1 MSQLLGILHGREET
15 FPPALLNELNARQA
29 GVHGESITVSSV
41 EALERSPYRLLVD
54 RISGKVPYYRS
65 FLQQQSWLGVPSMPS
80 LSLHSLDRVGLA
92 QLALQ
97 ARVQAP
103 PTVLLPHQAHPPGVE
118 GDDLGNL
125 AYPMPWETYL
135 RQTGLPAAL
144 RSARLGSGPISR
156 VASLGELWGA
166 YGRSGDQLMVVQPD
180 MSDAEHV
187 LAIVAGSH
195 LEVLGYDPVSVRYRP
210 VSEELLAPTL
220 QACQRLLQLADFN
233 LTGLEFAWHRS
244 KLWLSDL
251 HLTPDLEW
259 WSLGEEAFGRI
270 VTNCAQELIRRTA
283 EAERQAS
290 DPSVSKETG
299 RRARESSVSK
309 RPKVKKTRTE

>member
-15 FPPALLNELNARQA
+15 FPPALLLELNARQA

-54 RISGKVPYYRS
+54 RISGKVPYFRS
-65 FLQQQSWLGVPSMPS
+65 LLQQQSWLGVSSMPS

-97 ARVQAP
+97 ARVQAV
-103 PTVLLPHQAHPPGVE
+103 PTILLPHQSHPPGVE
-118 GDDLGNL
+118 GDDLSNL
-125 AYPMPWETYL
+125 AYPMPWENYL
-135 RQTGLPAAL
+135 RQMGLPAAL
-144 RSARLGSGPISR
+144 RSARLGSGPVYR
-156 VASLGELWGA
+156 VGSLSELWGT
-166 YGRSGDQLMVVQPD
+166 YGKSGDQLMVLQPD

-187 LAIVAGSH
+187 LAIVAGTH

-220 QACQRLLQLADFN
+220 QACERLLQVADFN

-251 HLTPDLEW
+251 QVNPDLEW

-270 VTNCAQELIRRTA
+270 VTNCAEELIRRTA
-283 EAERQAS
+283 V
-290 DPSVSKETG
+290 PS
-299 RRARESSVSK
+299 
-309 RPKVKKTRTE
+309 PKKTAKAKKTRTE